1 MSEKKIFI
9 VETISQHRLLYA
21 IKAESREEA
30 EKFVLSADY
39 EELKEMGQ
47 NHVGE
52 SVFCSYDVDEEGY
65 IETFDDIN
73 DYLKD
78 WQPENKLK
86 YINDIKSE

>member
-21 IKAESREEA
+21 IKAETREEA
-30 EKFVLSADY
+30 ERFVLNASA
-39 EELKEMGQ
+39 EEIKEMGQ
-47 NHVGE
+47 NHIGE
-52 SVFCSYDVDEEGY
+52 SVFCSYDVNEEGY

-78 WQPENKLK
+78 WSTDQKLK
-86 YINDIKSE
+86 YINEK

>member
-1 MSEKKIFI
+1 MSEKKIYI

-30 EKFVLSADY
+30 ESFVLNASA
-39 EELKEMGQ
+39 EEIKEMGQ

-65 IETFDDIN
+65 IEAFDDIN
-73 DYLKD
+73 EYLKE
-78 WQPENKLK
+78 WSTEQKLK
-86 YINDIKSE
+86 YINEK

>member
-21 IKAESREEA
+21 IKAETREEA
-30 EKFVLSADY
+30 ERFVLNASA
-39 EELKEMGQ
+39 EEIKEMGQ

-52 SVFCSYDVDEEGY
+52 SVFCSYDVNEEGY

-73 DYLKD
+73 DYLKEWSTD
-78 WQPENKLK
+78 QKLK
-86 YINDIKSE
+86 YINEK

>member
-21 IKAESREEA
+21 IKAETREEA
-30 EKFVLSADY
+30 ESFVLNASA
-39 EELKEMGQ
+39 EEIKEMGQ

-52 SVFCSYDVDEEGY
+52 SVFCSYDVNEEGY

-73 DYLKD
+73 DYLKEWSTD
-78 WQPENKLK
+78 QKLK
-86 YINDIKSE
+86 YINEK